1 MTADEVRA
9 LLRAECEKAGSA
21 RAWAAQHKA
30 HPSTVSEFLM
40 GRREPTPAIMRALG
54 LVKVV
59 RYEPAPQKR
68 RVKME
73 AKRGGE

>member
-9 LLRAECEKAGSA
+9 LLRAECAKAGSA
-21 RAWAAQHKA
+21 RGWAAQNKA

-68 RVKME
+68 RAKME
-73 AKRGGE
+73 ARRG